1 MEFLQNLIIFL
12 IIINTILAIYTVFRE
27 KRDISSTLAWLI
39 VLVLLPGVGFI
50 FYMFFGRKI
59 SREQIFDIQTQRN
72 IGIEGYVQKQQE
84 NLDRENIPLDEALKL
99 PDVYEMINLFL
110 QANNTPLTVDN
121 EVEIFVDGHKKFD
134 RLIEDLENATDHIHI
149 MYYIFRYDKLGKRIV
164 DVLERKAEEGVKVSL
179 MYDSLGSR
187 GMKAKYLEKLE
198 ANGGKVLHSL
208 GNDFSLLNT
217 NVNFRNHRKIVVV
230 DGKVGYVGGFN
241 VGDDYLGEYEHM
253 GYWRDTHIRVTGKA
267 TWALQAQF
275 MLDWNASTNDDELRM
290 KHFDN
295 LFPEIDSKGDKLI
308 QIVSSGPD
316 NDLEINKKG
325 YLKMISL
332 ADKYIYI
339 QTPYFIP
346 DEPVLESLLI
356 AIASGIKVKIM
367 IPNKPDHPFIY
378 RATLWYA
385 KEIVNAGGEV
395 YIYDKGFLHSKTVVV
410 DGLVS
415 SIGTANFD
423 IRSFRLN
430 FEINAYIYDQQT
442 AVENEEIFLDDV
454 EDSYLLT
461 KEIIKNYSL
470 WEKFKQSFSRL
481 LSPLL

>member
-27 KRDISSTLAWLI
+27 KRDISSTLSWLI
-39 VLVLLPGVGFI
+39 VLVLLPGVGFLL
-50 FYMFFGRKI
+50 YMFFGRKI
-59 SREQIFDIQTQRN
+59 SKEQIFDIQTQRI

-110 QANNTPLTVDN
+110 QANNTPLTVGN
-121 EVEIFVDGHKKFD
+121 EVEIFVDGHKKFE
-134 RLIEDLENATDHIHI
+134 RLIEDLENATDHIHM

-164 DVLERKAEEGVKVSL
+164 DVLERKAAEGVEVAL

-208 GNDFSLLNT
+208 GNDFSLFNT
-217 NVNFRNHRKIVVV
+217 NVNFRNHRKIIVV

-253 GYWRDTHIRVTGKA
+253 GYWRDTHIRVIGEA
-267 TWALQAQF
+267 TWALQAQYLF
-275 MLDWNASTNDDELRM
+275 DWNASTNDDELRM
-290 KHFDN
+290 KHLDK
-295 LFPEIDSKGDKLI
+295 LFPVIDSRGDKLI

-346 DEPVLESLLI
+346 DEPILESLLI

-385 KEIVNAGGEV
+385 EEIVNAGGEV

-430 FEINAYIYDQQT
+430 FEVNAYIYDQET
-442 AVENEEIFLDDV
+442 AVENEKIFLDDV